1 MLKFIFQLNNLF
13 SRQKFKNHV
22 ADVSVF
28 LLARLILR
36 RNDDSGQ
43 QLLLKDETSDRV
55 SPAAAVSILCC
66 CFAVLCI
73 ATIQS
78 NPVTLNFYTKQDV
91 RYWGRW
97 SFNSSVLFKD
107 LAWISII
114 KKKKKMEEQRYQRKD
129 RLGRSLRVIQWRN
142 AERPMTEA
150 MVIHCFQRL
159 STKEQSSTG
168 ILKITYH
175 YNSQYTS
182 VRRSKTT
189 QARTWPEL
197 WIVTVASSSGAA
209 PTVIVN
215 FEGPRV
221 SNDATNDCERL
232 QAVAL
237 GH

>member
-114 KKKKKMEEQRYQRKD
+114 KKKKKKWKKRDINVKIVSEDHWEWFSEGT
-129 RLGRSLRVIQWRN
+129 LSGRWQKQWSFTAFSGCRPRSSLQL
-142 AERPMTEA
+142 A
-150 MVIHCFQRL
+150 F
-159 STKEQSSTG
+159 
-168 ILKITYH
+168 
-175 YNSQYTS
+175 
-182 VRRSKTT
+182 
-189 QARTWPEL
+189 
-197 WIVTVASSSGAA
+197 
-209 PTVIVN
+209 
-215 FEGPRV
+215 
-221 SNDATNDCERL
+221 
-232 QAVAL
+232 
-237 GH
+237 